1 MSDKVKI
8 LFVDDEPQI
17 LVTLRALFRAKYEV
31 LTANSGTEA
40 LEIIDRE
47 TIYAIISDQRM
58 PHMLGHELLQEVKKR
73 SPFTM
78 RILLTGYSD
87 MSAIIN
93 SINEGEVFR
102 FINKPWQTAE
112 IRGIVDS
119 AVDIAQSTMQSTEE
133 VTAAEPVQAPP
144 QRETVG
150 LLVLDS
156 DAQTLNTINK
166 LFKTERPIYAVKSVS
181 QAVDVLAEKEV
192 GVILTDIEVNGED
205 TTDFIKLL
213 KQNYPQIMTIVQTSA
228 VDAEMAIR
236 LINQGQVYR
245 YLRKPVGES
254 LLYLSIK
261 HGLRFYQTNKEKP
274 ELLQRQK
281 VDTSFEVRNPSL
293 LEKLTGRLRFL
304 RWFRLSVA

>member
-1 MSDKVKI
+1 MSDKIKI

-31 LTANSGTEA
+31 LTANSGAEA
-40 LEIIDRE
+40 LEIIGRE
-47 TIYAIISDQRM
+47 TIHAIISDQRM

-87 MSAIIN
+87 MGAIIN

-102 FINKPWQTAE
+102 FVNKPWQTAE

-119 AVDIAQSTMQSTEE
+119 AVEIAQSTMHSAEDATAKTAE
-133 VTAAEPVQAPP
+133 VAT
-144 QRETVG
+144 QRDSVG
-150 LLVLDS
+150 LLVMD
-156 DAQTLNTINK
+156 DNAETLNTVSK
-166 LFKTERPIYAVKSVS
+166 LFKAERPIYTVKSVG
-181 QAVDVLAEKEV
+181 QAIDILAEKEI
-192 GVILTDIEVNGED
+192 GVILTDIEVNGEG
-205 TTDFIKLL
+205 TTDFVKLL
-213 KQNYPQIMTIVQTSA
+213 KQKYPLIMTVVQTSA

-261 HGLRFYQTNKEKP
+261 HGLRFYQANKEKP
-274 ELLQRQK
+274 ELLQRQQ
-281 VDTSFEVRNPSL
+281 VDTRFEVRNPSL
-293 LEKLTGRLRFL
+293 LEKLTGRLRLL
-304 RWFRLSVA
+304 RWFRFSAA